1 MIKSEFSARLEKL
14 LAMTGDSMRDLAQK
28 CDIPYSTIRG
38 YVAGDSLPNGIEQLQ
53 KIAHATGVCPAWLL
67 GEETGQSQDS
77 ERVKRELGL
86 LMTLAEHLSDEQRG
100 IFIKKMLNAL
110 LYQVEGVERTSDEE
124 RKMLSASSIELAL
137 KINKLPIN
145 KQLAIYH
152 DYNLDDD

>member
-1 MIKSEFSARLEKL
+1 
-14 LAMTGDSMRDLAQK
+14 
-28 CDIPYSTIRG
+28 
-38 YVAGDSLPNGIEQLQ
+38 
-53 KIAHATGVCPAWLL
+53 
-67 GEETGQSQDS
+67 
-77 ERVKRELGL
+77 
-86 LMTLAEHLSDEQRG
+86 MTLAEHLSDEQRG

>member
-1 MIKSEFSARLEKL
+1 MVGYRKRLE
-14 LAMTGDSMRDLAQK
+14 
-28 CDIPYSTIRG
+28 
-38 YVAGDSLPNGIEQLQ
+38 NGF
-53 KIAHATGVCPAWLL
+53 
-67 GEETGQSQDS
+67 QS
-77 ERVKRELGL
+77 
-86 LMTLAEHLSDEQRG
+86 

>member
-1 MIKSEFSARLEKL
+1 
-14 LAMTGDSMRDLAQK
+14 
-28 CDIPYSTIRG
+28 
-38 YVAGDSLPNGIEQLQ
+38 
-53 KIAHATGVCPAWLL
+53 
-67 GEETGQSQDS
+67 
-77 ERVKRELGL
+77 
-86 LMTLAEHLSDEQRG
+86 
-100 IFIKKMLNAL
+100 MLNAL